1 MTASSEP
8 RWKGIVLAG
17 GAGTRLHPM
26 TKAASKQILPVYDK
40 PMIYYPIS
48 ILMLG
53 GIRDI
58 LIISTPSDL
67 PRFQDLLGDGER
79 IGVRFSFEAQPEPKG
94 IAQAFIIGEQFI
106 GDSPVSLILGDN
118 LFYGS
123 MEFMRRALKSPL
135 GATVFGYPVHDPQR
149 YGVVEF
155 DRDGTVLSIEEKP
168 SAPKSHYA
176 VPGLYCYDNN
186 VVGISRNLKPSDRGE
201 LEITDVNK
209 AYLDKRKL
217 RVELLGRGIAWL
229 DTGTPQ
235 SLLEASN
242 FVASIENRQGLKVG
256 CLEEIAYRMRFIDK
270 SQLLEVAGEFNG
282 NSYGTYLEAI
292 AEEPLSGPLL

>member
-1 MTASSEP
+1 MTSSDQTP
-8 RWKGIVLAG
+8 WKGIVLAG
-17 GAGTRLHPM
+17 GAGTRLHPI
-26 TKAASKQILPVYDK
+26 TKAASKQILPIYDK

-53 GIRDI
+53 GIREI
-58 LIISTPSDL
+58 LVISTPSDL
-67 PRFQDLLGDGER
+67 PRFQELLGDGDR
-79 IGVRFSFEAQPEPKG
+79 IGVHFSYEEQPEPKG
-94 IAQAFIIGEQFI
+94 IAQAFIIG
-106 GDSPVSLILGDN
+106 GDFVGTSPVTLILGDN

-123 MEFMRRALKSPL
+123 MDFMRRALANQH
-135 GATVFGYPVHDPQR
+135 GASVFGYPVHDPQR

-155 DRDGTVLSIEEKP
+155 DQDGTVLSIEEKP
-168 SAPKSHYA
+168 SAPKSQYA
-176 VPGLYCYDNN
+176 VPGLYCYDNE
-186 VVGISRNLKPSDRGE
+186 VIEISRGLKPSGRGE

-209 AYLDKRKL
+209 VYLEKRTL

-256 CLEEIAYRMRFIDK
+256 CLEEIAYRMKFIDK
-270 SQLLEVAGEFNG
+270 SRLKEIATDFNG
-282 NSYGTYLEAI
+282 NSYGAYLEAI
-292 AEEPLSGPLL
+292 AEEPLSGPPL